1 MAISFLVIDDFLENP
16 DGMREQALGLEFP
29 DQPGPYVGRNSKQ
42 AANLPGLDQYVSQLV
57 GERLKPIHPPQ
68 SHGKFRVTL
77 AEHDETPAIHID
89 PSQWSGILY
98 LSRPED
104 CQGGTEFFRH
114 KKTGLDCAPFNDA
127 AARAEGFASQAD
139 AMAQTLEADA
149 LNHDAW
155 DKIMEIPMR
164 YNRLLLLRPWL
175 FHTSGKGFGTTLEN
189 GRLIYTMFF
198 TLG

>member
-1 MAISFLVIDDFLENP
+1 MAISFLVVDDFLENP
-16 DGMREQALGLEFP
+16 DGMRKQALGLEYP
-29 DQPGPYVGRNSKQ
+29 ELEGPYVGRNSKER
-42 AANLPGLDQYVSQLV
+42 ADLPGLDQYVSQLV
-57 GERLKPIHPPQ
+57 GERLKPVDPPQ

-77 AEHDETPAIHID
+77 AEHDDVPAIHND
-89 PSQWSGILY
+89 LSQWSGILY
-98 LSRPED
+98 LTKTEH

-114 KKTGLDCAPFNDA
+114 KKTGLESTPFNDA
-127 AARAEGFASQAD
+127 AAHAAGFASQAD
-139 AMAQTLEADA
+139 AIKQTIDADA

-155 DKIMEIPMR
+155 EKTMEIPMR

-175 FHTSGKGFGTTLEN
+175 FHTSGKGFGTSIEN